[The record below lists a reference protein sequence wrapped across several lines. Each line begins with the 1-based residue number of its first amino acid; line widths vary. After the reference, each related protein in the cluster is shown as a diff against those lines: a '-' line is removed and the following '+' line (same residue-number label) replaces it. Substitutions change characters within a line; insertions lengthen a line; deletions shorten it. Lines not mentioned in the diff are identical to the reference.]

1 MNELAPINHENLSNT
16 VYATLCDALISGK
29 FKPGD
34 RLRVRELAELLGT
47 SVTPIRDAILRL
59 THDNAVVFQ
68 SPRNIQIPFLTEKA
82 YFEIREIRVRLESLA
97 AERAADLATPAD
109 IARLESI
116 LAESEKA
123 FLERDG
129 LRGAELNQA
138 FHFALAQIAELPTL
152 HNILRRLWLQMGPI
166 IADVYT
172 DAGRGMI
179 MHHYDVLDA
188 VKCRDGA
195 DAARAIA
202 DDIVKGGRAIRERIQ
217 AQG

>member
-1 MNELAPINHENLSNT
+1 MTELTATNHENLSNT

-34 RLRVRELAELLGT
+34 RLRIRELAETLGT

-68 SPRNIQIPFLTEKA
+68 SARNIQIPFLTEKS
-82 YFEIREIRVRLESLA
+82 YFEIREIRLRLESLA
-97 AERAADLATPAD
+97 AETAANLATPSDMAN
-109 IARLESI
+109 LESI
-116 LAESEKA
+116 LAENEKA

-138 FHFALAQIAELPTL
+138 FHFALAQMAQLPTL
-152 HNILRRLWLQMGPI
+152 RDILRRLWLQMGPI

-172 DAGRGMI
+172 DTGREMI
-179 MHHYDVLDA
+179 VHHYEVLDA
-188 VKCRDGA
+188 IRRRDGR
-195 DAARAIA
+195 DAAQAIT
-202 DDIVKGGRAIRERIQ
+202 DDIVKGGRTVRERIQ
-217 AQG
+217 AQR